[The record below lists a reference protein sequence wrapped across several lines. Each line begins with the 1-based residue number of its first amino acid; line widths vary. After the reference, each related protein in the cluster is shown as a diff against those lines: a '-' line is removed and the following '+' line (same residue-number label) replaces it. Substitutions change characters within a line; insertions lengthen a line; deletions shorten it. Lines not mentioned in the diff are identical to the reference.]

1 MRVFNADSIRNV
13 AVIAH
18 GGAGKT
24 SLVDAALYDAG
35 AGARQGKVD
44 EGSSVSD
51 YDPDEQKRRMSINL
65 TPLPLEWRDTKI
77 TFLDTPGY
85 ADFVGEVMAGL
96 RVADAAI
103 LVVSAEKGV
112 EVGAELT
119 WGYADEH
126 DLPRLIFVNKLD
138 RENTSYDRALDS
150 LRARFGPK
158 AAPLTIPIGQASGFS
173 GVVDLLSGK
182 AYSYAADKM
191 SEREVPAEMR
201 DAIAQYRDKLVEVA
215 VEADDDLMNKY
226 LEGEEITEAELRHA
240 VRAAVAS
247 GALAPVL
254 AGSAAKN
261 IGVQNLLDA
270 VTDYLPSAAER
281 PGVGASDGQP
291 CAFVFKT
298 IVDPQKGTYSYF
310 RVYSGTL
317 KSDAHV
323 FNVDTATDE
332 RLGQILMMRGK
343 AQEPV
348 SELRAGD
355 IGAVVKLSKTHTGN
369 TLGSKDCPKQDPIHV
384 PEPAYT
390 AAVFPKT
397 QSDLDK
403 MGVALARL
411 GEEDPSLHVSR
422 DPSTAETL
430 VSGMGESHIEI
441 ALERMQRRFGVD
453 VIKRERRVPYRE
465 TIRKKAKAEGRHK
478 KQTGGHGQFG
488 DVWLEVEPLPEVEK
502 DYVFENK
509 IVGGVVP
516 KEYVPGVEKGV
527 AESLREGFLAGY
539 PMVHVRVML
548 VDGKYHD
555 VDSSS
560 QAFEIAAR
568 LGMKEAVAQA
578 NPTLLEPIMN
588 VTITAPDENM
598 GDISSDLN
606 TKRARILG
614 MEPAGP
620 GMERISAQVPM
631 AEMLRYATDL
641 RSITQGRAHFTM
653 ELAGYEEVPSS
664 VQQGIIE
671 AHKKELAE
679 KQNAH

>member
-65 TPLPLEWRDTKI
+65 TPLPLEWRDAKI

-96 RVADAAI
+96 RVADAAV

-112 EVGAELT
+112 EVGAELV

-126 DLPRLIFVNKLD
+126 DLPRLVFVNKLD

-158 AAPLTIPIGQASGFS
+158 AAPLTIPIGQAAGFS
-173 GVVDLLSGK
+173 GVVDLVSGK

-201 DAIAQYRDKLVEVA
+201 DAIVQYRDKLVEVA

-226 LEGEEITEAELRHA
+226 LEGEEITEAELRRA
-240 VRAAVAS
+240 VRAAVAA
-247 GALAPVL
+247 GALSPVL

-281 PGVGASDGQP
+281 PDVGASDSQP

-317 KSDAHV
+317 KSDAHIM
-323 FNVDTATDE
+323 NVDTATDE

-343 AQEPV
+343 SQEPV
-348 SELRAGD
+348 TELHAGD

-369 TLGSKDCPKQDPIHV
+369 TLGAKDCPKQDPIHI

-403 MGVALARL
+403 MGAALARL
-411 GEEDPSLHVSR
+411 GEEDPSLHISR
-422 DPSTAETL
+422 DPITAETL

-502 DYVFENK
+502 DYVFENR

-516 KEYVPGVEKGV
+516 REYVPGVEKGV

-598 GDISSDLN
+598 GDITSDLN

>member
-65 TPLPLEWRDTKI
+65 TPLPLEWRDAKI

-96 RVADAAI
+96 RVADAAV

-112 EVGAELT
+112 EVGAELV

-126 DLPRLIFVNKLD
+126 DLPRLVFVNKLD

-158 AAPLTIPIGQASGFS
+158 AAPLTIPIGQAAGFS
-173 GVVDLLSGK
+173 GVVDLVSGK

-201 DAIAQYRDKLVEVA
+201 DAIVQYRDKLVEVA

-226 LEGEEITEAELRHA
+226 LEGEEITEAELRRA
-240 VRAAVAS
+240 VRAAVAA
-247 GALAPVL
+247 GALSPVL

-281 PGVGASDGQP
+281 PGVGASDSQP

-317 KSDAHV
+317 KSDAHIM
-323 FNVDTATDE
+323 NVDTATDE

-343 AQEPV
+343 SQEPV
-348 SELRAGD
+348 TELHAGD

-369 TLGSKDCPKQDPIHV
+369 TLGAKDCPKQDPIHI

-403 MGVALARL
+403 MGAALARL
-411 GEEDPSLHVSR
+411 GEEDPSLHISR
-422 DPSTAETL
+422 DPITAETL

-502 DYVFENK
+502 DYVFENR

-516 KEYVPGVEKGV
+516 REYVPGVEKGV

-598 GDISSDLN
+598 GDITSDLN